1 MASFTASS
9 GSVDRP
15 SHVTTEA
22 PAAPVLVFDS
32 GVGGL
37 SVAAEIR
44 RQWPQL
50 SLAYVCDNAAL
61 PYGTKPDDWLIPR
74 IVQVC
79 VAAVA
84 ASGARA
90 LVVACNTAS
99 TLALTA
105 LREALSIPVIG
116 TVPAIKP
123 AATLARARQSAA
135 RREKGEPPV
144 FGLLATS
151 ATVRRPYTEQLIRDF
166 AADCRVIRV
175 AADPLVAEAERRL
188 RGEPERPE
196 VVAASLADL
205 AAVEA
210 LEVVILGCTHF
221 PLLGADIARVL
232 GSRESAEASPALVD
246 SGAAIARRVAEVLGL
261 GAAAVEVAPAPDP
274 APAQAAVQSAQD
286 TDMALATDAC
296 KPGLATA
303 LASQGFAAPRMLS
316 LAD

>member
-9 GSVDRP
+9 GSVDRS
-15 SHVTTEA
+15 SHATTKA

-123 AATLARARQSAA
+123 AAALARARQSAA
-135 RREKGEPPV
+135 RREECEPPV
-144 FGLLATS
+144 FALLATS
-151 ATVRRPYTEQLIRDF
+151 ATVRRAYTEQLIHDF

-188 RGEPERPE
+188 RGEPARPE

-221 PLLGADIARVL
+221 PLLGADISQVL
-232 GSRESAEASPALVD
+232 GESRVALVD
-246 SGAAIARRVAEVLGL
+246 SGAAIARRVAEVLAL
-261 GAAAVEVAPAPDP
+261 GAAAQMAGQQAAQAVQPAPREH
-274 APAQAAVQSAQD
+274 
-286 TDMALATDAC
+286 TALATDARQ
-296 KPGLATA
+296 PGLATA
-303 LASQGFAAPRMLS
+303 LASQGFAAPQALS
-316 LAD
+316 FDD

>member
-1 MASFTASS
+1 MSPACPGDTPAFASRSS
-9 GSVDRP
+9 
-15 SHVTTEA
+15 
-22 PAAPVLVFDS
+22 APVLVFDS

-79 VAAVA
+79 VAAVE

-123 AATLARARQSAA
+123 AAALARARQSAA
-135 RREKGEPPV
+135 RREKCEPPV
-144 FGLLATS
+144 FALLATS
-151 ATVRRPYTEQLIRDF
+151 ATVRRAYTEQLIRDF

-188 RGEPERPE
+188 RGEPARPE

-221 PLLGADIARVL
+221 PLLGADISQVL
-232 GSRESAEASPALVD
+232 GESRVALVD
-246 SGAAIARRVAEVLGL
+246 SGAAIARRVAEVLAL
-261 GAAAVEVAPAPDP
+261 GAAA
-274 APAQAAVQSAQD
+274 QAADQQVAQ
-286 TDMALATDAC
+286 
-296 KPGLATA
+296 
-303 LASQGFAAPRMLS
+303 
-316 LAD
+316 

>member
-1 MASFTASS
+1 MSPARPGDTPASASRS
-9 GSVDRP
+9 S
-15 SHVTTEA
+15 
-22 PAAPVLVFDS
+22 APVLVFDS

-79 VAAVA
+79 VAAVE

-105 LREALSIPVIG
+105 LRAALSIPVIG

-135 RREKGEPPV
+135 RREKCEPPV
-144 FGLLATS
+144 FALLATS
-151 ATVRRPYTEQLIRDF
+151 ATVRRAYTEQLIRDF

-188 RGEPERPE
+188 RGEPARPE

-221 PLLGADIARVL
+221 PLLGADISQVGRVS
-232 GSRESAEASPALVD
+232 GGAGGFRRGNRPPRGGGAGAWCCGAS
-246 SGAAIARRVAEVLGL
+246 G
-261 GAAAVEVAPAPDP
+261 
-274 APAQAAVQSAQD
+274 
-286 TDMALATDAC
+286 
-296 KPGLATA
+296 
-303 LASQGFAAPRMLS
+303 
-316 LAD
+316 

>member
-1 MASFTASS
+1 MAPTNAHLATDASLCTVAS
-9 GSVDRP
+9 DTS
-15 SHVTTEA
+15 S
-22 PAAPVLVFDS
+22 APVLVFDS

-44 RQWPQL
+44 RQWPRL

-84 ASGARA
+84 ASEARA

-123 AATLARARQSAA
+123 AAALARARQSAA
-135 RREKGEPPV
+135 RREECEPPV
-144 FGLLATS
+144 FALLATS
-151 ATVRRPYTEQLIRDF
+151 ATVRRAYTEQLIHDF

-175 AADPLVAEAERRL
+175 AADPLVAEAELRL
-188 RGEPERPE
+188 RGEPARPE

-221 PLLGADIARVL
+221 PLLGADISQVL
-232 GSRESAEASPALVD
+232 GESRVALVD
-246 SGAAIARRVAEVLGL
+246 SGAAIARRVAEVLAL
-261 GAAAVEVAPAPDP
+261 GAAAQVAGQQVAQAVQPAPREH
-274 APAQAAVQSAQD
+274 
-286 TDMALATDAC
+286 TALATDARQ
-296 KPGLATA
+296 PGLATA
-303 LASQGFAAPRMLS
+303 LASQGFAAPQALS
-316 LAD
+316 FDD

>member
-1 MASFTASS
+1 MSPACPGDTPAFASCSS
-9 GSVDRP
+9 
-15 SHVTTEA
+15 
-22 PAAPVLVFDS
+22 APVLVFDS

-79 VAAVA
+79 VAAVE

-99 TLALTA
+99 TLALPA

-123 AATLARARQSAA
+123 AAALARARQSAA
-135 RREKGEPPV
+135 RREKCEPPV
-144 FGLLATS
+144 FALLATS
-151 ATVRRPYTEQLIRDF
+151 ATVRRAYTEQLMRDF

-188 RGEPERPE
+188 RGEPARPE

-205 AAVEA
+205 AAIEA

-221 PLLGADIARVL
+221 PLLGADISQVL
-232 GSRESAEASPALVD
+232 GETRVALVD

-261 GAAAVEVAPAPDP
+261 GAAAQAAEQQV
-274 APAQAAVQSAQD
+274 AQADQQVAQEAEQQAAQAVQPVPREHL
-286 TDMALATDAC
+286 ALATDARQ
-296 KPGLATA
+296 PGLATA
-303 LASQGFAAPRMLS
+303 LASQGFAAPQALS
-316 LAD
+316 FDD

>member
-1 MASFTASS
+1 MSPACPGDTPAFASRSS
-9 GSVDRP
+9 
-15 SHVTTEA
+15 
-22 PAAPVLVFDS
+22 APVLVFDS

-79 VAAVA
+79 VAAVE

-135 RREKGEPPV
+135 RREKCEPPV
-144 FGLLATS
+144 FALLATS
-151 ATVRRPYTEQLIRDF
+151 ATVRRAYTEQLIRDF

-188 RGEPERPE
+188 RGEPARPE

-221 PLLGADIARVL
+221 PLLGADISQVL
-232 GSRESAEASPALVD
+232 GESRVALVD
-246 SGAAIARRVAEVLGL
+246 SGAAIARRVAEVLAL
-261 GAAAVEVAPAPDP
+261 GAAAQAADQQVAQEAEQLVAQAVQPAPHEH
-274 APAQAAVQSAQD
+274 
-286 TDMALATDAC
+286 MALATDARQ
-296 KPGLATA
+296 PGLATA
-303 LASQGFAAPRMLS
+303 LASQGFAAPQA
-316 LAD
+316 LAFDD

>member
-1 MASFTASS
+1 MPAFASCSS
-9 GSVDRP
+9 
-15 SHVTTEA
+15 
-22 PAAPVLVFDS
+22 APVLVFDS

-50 SLAYVCDNAAL
+50 SLVYVCDNAAL

-79 VAAVA
+79 VAAVE

-123 AATLARARQSAA
+123 AAALARARQSAA
-135 RREKGEPPV
+135 RREKCEPPV
-144 FGLLATS
+144 FALLATS
-151 ATVRRPYTEQLIRDF
+151 ATVRRAYTEQLIRDF
-166 AADCRVIRV
+166 AADCRVVRV

-188 RGEPERPE
+188 RGEPARPE

-221 PLLGADIARVL
+221 PLLGADISQVL
-232 GSRESAEASPALVD
+232 GESRVALVD
-246 SGAAIARRVAEVLGL
+246 SGAAIARRVAEVLAL
-261 GAAAVEVAPAPDP
+261 GAAAQAADQQVAQEAEQLVAQAVQPAPHEH
-274 APAQAAVQSAQD
+274 
-286 TDMALATDAC
+286 MALATDARQ
-296 KPGLATA
+296 PGLATA
-303 LASQGFAAPRMLS
+303 LASQGFAAPQALS
-316 LAD
+316 FDD